1 MRSRTLVLLVLTTLA
16 AAATLASSATA
27 LPKAPKVTQYPVTL
41 DVVGYLDYT
50 WTYDN
55 REKCSLGYA
64 KTVEEHLGFE
74 LGRPRPTKVS
84 IVNGEVMLFPVFG
97 SGTVETRLSGWQTTN
112 YCPPGTP
119 APEPPEPTCTKK
131 LRSAISVGLAPVQ
144 EPAGPED
151 PTPLVHDVQIAVLR
165 HPPKPQTPSCH
176 KDRPSIASEIWQ
188 ADPYAGIIAPLG
200 ANDVQFLK
208 LGIGK
213 RLKRTVE
220 IGGGCGG
227 ATLRAHAS
235 AAIPVHITSC
245 VLTGK
250 VVVTIVRTGR
260 GFG

>member
-1 MRSRTLVLLVLTTLA
+1 MRSRNLVLLVLTTLA

-64 KTVEEHLGFE
+64 KTVEEHFGFE

-84 IVNGEVMLFPVFG
+84 IVNGEVMLFPVRG
-97 SGTVETRLSGWQTTN
+97 AASLETELKGWQTTN
-112 YCPPGTP
+112 YCPPSTV
-119 APEPPEPTCTKK
+119 APEPPEPVCTKK
-131 LRSAISVGLAPVQ
+131 LRGPISLGLAPAP
-144 EPAGPED
+144 ETAGPED
-151 PTPLVHDVQIAVLR
+151 PTPLVHEVQLAAIR
-165 HPPKPQTPSCH
+165 TPPKPQTASCRQ
-176 KDRPSIASEIWQ
+176 DRPAIDAEGWQ
-188 ADPYAGIIAPLG
+188 ADPYTGIIAPLG
-200 ANDVQFLK
+200 ANDVQFLR
-208 LGIGK
+208 LRVGK
-213 RLKRTVE
+213 RLKRTIE

-235 AAIPVHITSC
+235 AVIPAHVTGC
-245 VLTGK
+245 VLRGK